1 VEAGYDYVL
10 SIPLEFYN
18 ENTDTMFTHAM
29 TNFENFPGYNVYNE
43 IDYPDWDQPYTS
55 HYVIDDTEIFY
66 LGVPAGDRYR
76 PYVAQAIFDSLD
88 AVLGPLAV
96 RAEHAQR
103 RNP

>member
-1 VEAGYDYVL
+1 
-10 SIPLEFYN
+10 
-18 ENTDTMFTHAM
+18 MFTHAM
-29 TNFENFPGYNVYNE
+29 TNYENFPGYNVYNE

-66 LGVPAGDRYR
+66 LGVPTGDRYR

-103 RNP
+103 WNP